1 MKIFRYALILFALGV
16 GLSAV
21 AQEGSVVPSEGAFLR
36 NVQERDS
43 VLIGDQ
49 LDYGFLLKAVP
60 EGTGYRL
67 PDFKDTLM
75 QNVELV
81 RSWQFDTVNI
91 PKSRKGE
98 QRLLDIE
105 ASIRITCFE
114 EGIYMLPGLAA
125 LRVDE
130 GRTDTLVFEPLSM
143 EVCTFPID
151 TATFEVN
158 DIKGQIRYPITF
170 KETLPYIGGAL
181 LLVALV
187 ALIVWLVRRKID
199 KAEEARRREP
209 AYIVALRKLDK
220 YRSDK
225 YWAPEKQKTFYSGIT
240 DTLREYM
247 ASRYEVGAMEM
258 TTAEIFDALKDKDI
272 PPYLYEEM
280 KVLFETSDFV
290 KFAKMTVGDDENA
303 KALPSAVRFVT
314 STYQI
319 EVENEAAAGSG
330 IGEDPEAQTT
340 QGNGS
345 EKAQEGASEDSKKE
359 GKDVL

>member
-1 MKIFRYALILFALGV
+1 MKTLRYALFLLVLGL
-16 GLSAV
+16 GLSAA

-49 LDYGFLLKAVP
+49 LDYGFLLKGVP
-60 EGTGYRL
+60 EGQAFLL
-67 PDFKDTLM
+67 PELKDTLM
-75 QNVELV
+75 TNVEIV
-81 RSWQFDTVNI
+81 REWYFDTLST
-91 PKSRKGE
+91 PKPRKGQ

-105 ASIRITCFE
+105 ASIRVTCFD
-114 EGIYMLPGLAA
+114 EGMYMLPALAA
-125 LRVDE
+125 LRVGED
-130 GRTDTLVFEPLSM
+130 RTDTLLFEPLTM
-143 EVCTFPID
+143 QVCTFPID
-151 TATFEVN
+151 TATFQVN
-158 DIKGQIRYPITF
+158 DIKGQIRYPLSFMEI
-170 KETLPYIGGAL
+170 LPYIIGAL
-181 LLVALV
+181 LLAALV
-187 ALIVWLVRRKID
+187 VLLVWLIRRKMD
-199 KAEEARRREP
+199 KAEEERRREP

-225 YWAPEKQKTFYSGIT
+225 YWAPEKQKAFYSGIT

-280 KVLFETSDFV
+280 RGLFETSDFV
-290 KFAKMTVGDDENA
+290 KFAKMTVGDEENA

-330 IGEDPEAQTT
+330 IGEDPEAQT
-340 QGNGS
+340 
-345 EKAQEGASEDSKKE
+345 AQYTASEVDKKE
-359 GKDVL
+359 GGDVL